1 MSNIEQVREIAHDVI
16 GREIAEGKMPKV
28 HVYDNGLK
36 KKGVSIDRYTIVP
49 QGKGWEADRRG
60 YKQMLG
66 VGDEPRGYSQWSDG
80 QEGKH
85 LGKKIKFSDLPKNV
99 QQHVKMRLT
108 EDVNDLE
115 EDKMRDSK
123 LLFPS
128 NEVRIT
134 LDKLY
139 PWGPGNDVPKHLFPR
154 LKKVYERWL
163 KYAKVI
169 NERSE
174 KDVSLSKAA
183 SFANKVTVSFKKL
196 LKSMNRNDWDKL
208 NLHLHKAEWV
218 FYR

>member
-16 GREIAEGKMPKV
+16 GREVTEGKMPKV
-28 HVYDNGLK
+28 HVYDNGGKTL
-36 KKGVSIDRYTIVP
+36 DRYTIVP
-49 QGKGWEADRRG
+49 QGKGWEYDRAG
-60 YKQMLG
+60 TQVHMLG
-66 VGDEPRGYSQWSDG
+66 VGSDPRGYSQWTG
-80 QEGKH
+80 GVEGKH
-85 LGKKIKFSDLPKNV
+85 LGKKIKFSNLPKNV

-115 EDKMRDSK
+115 EDKMRDLK

-139 PWGPGNDVPKHLFPR
+139 PWGPGNDVPKHLLPR

-183 SFANKVTVSFKKL
+183 SFVNKVTVSFKKL